1 MVERLSNF
9 EVAKHIFNPFFLNFM
24 YQQDGCCG
32 GGCCD
37 NNQSSDMPEYF
48 PMIGSKVPDLEFD
61 YFQNESFHKAHF
73 SDFRGKWTVVF
84 FYPADFTF
92 ICPTELEEMQKNYK
106 KFQELGA
113 EVLSVSTDT
122 KFTHKAWHDHSPAI
136 KTLEYPMVA
145 DPSGDISDAF
155 GVLIH
160 EGEDKG
166 LALRGSFVIDPD
178 GTLQA
183 YEVHANNV
191 GRSADELLRKLEA
204 AIFVREHGGEV
215 CPANWKKGGK
225 TLKPG
230 IDLVGKI

>member
-1 MVERLSNF
+1 MHQEGS
-9 EVAKHIFNPFFLNFM
+9 
-24 YQQDGCCG
+24 CCG
-32 GGCCD
+32 GGQC
-37 NNQSSDMPEYF
+37 QEETGVGAAYF
-48 PMIGSKVPDLEFD
+48 PLIGESVPDLSFD
-61 YFQNESFHKAHF
+61 YYQNEKFHSAHF
-73 SDFRGKWTVVF
+73 SDFKGKWVVVF

-92 ICPTELEEMQKNYK
+92 ICPTELEEMQKHYQ

-136 KTLEYPMVA
+136 KALEYPMVA
-145 DPSGDISDAF
+145 DPSGDISETF

-178 GTLQA
+178 GQLQA
-183 YEVHANNV
+183 YEIHANNV

-204 AIFVREHGGEV
+204 AIFVREHHGEV

>member
-1 MVERLSNF
+1 MSQES
-9 EVAKHIFNPFFLNFM
+9 
-24 YQQDGCCG
+24 CCG
-32 GGCCD
+32 GGCE
-37 NNQSSDMPEYF
+37 SEESLETGFF
-48 PMIGSKVPDLEFD
+48 PVIGRTVPDLGFA
-61 YFQNESFHKAHF
+61 YFQKENFHKAHF
-73 SDFRGKWTVVF
+73 SDYRGKWAVVF

-92 ICPTELEEMQKNYK
+92 ICPTELEEMQKHYAT
-106 KFQELGA
+106 FQDLGA

-136 KTLEYPMVA
+136 KKLEYPMVA
-145 DPSGDISDAF
+145 DPSGEIARTF
-155 GVLIH
+155 GVYIDN
-160 EGEDKG
+160 EKDEDYG

-178 GTLQA
+178 GVLQA

-191 GRSADELLRKLEA
+191 GRSADELMRKLEA

-230 IDLVGKI
+230 IDLVGKL

>member
-1 MVERLSNF
+1 
-9 EVAKHIFNPFFLNFM
+9 
-24 YQQDGCCG
+24 
-32 GGCCD
+32 
-37 NNQSSDMPEYF
+37 MPEFF
-48 PMIGSKVPDLEFD
+48 PVIGEAVPNLEFD
-61 YFQNESFHKAHF
+61 YYQKESFHKAHF
-73 SDFRGKWTVVF
+73 SDYRGKWVVIF

-92 ICPTELEEMQKNYK
+92 VCPTELEEMQKNYA
-106 KFQELGA
+106 KFQEMGA

-136 KTLEYPMVA
+136 KTLEYPMIA

-160 EGEDKG
+160 EGDDRG
-166 LALRGSFVIDPD
+166 LALRGSFIIDPD
-178 GTLQA
+178 GILQV

-204 AIFVREHGGEV
+204 VIFVREHHGEV
-215 CPANWKKGGK
+215 CPANWKKGDK

>member
-1 MVERLSNF
+1 MN
-9 EVAKHIFNPFFLNFM
+9 
-24 YQQDGCCG
+24 QQEECCG

-37 NNQSSDMPEYF
+37 EPAVETLDYF
-48 PMIGSKVPDLEFD
+48 PVIGKTVPNFEFD
-61 YFQNESFHKAHF
+61 YYHKESFHKSHF
-73 SDFRGKWTVVF
+73 SDYRGKWIVVF

-92 ICPTELEEMQKNYK
+92 VCPTELEEMQKNYA
-106 KFQELGA
+106 KFQAMGA

-136 KTLEYPMVA
+136 KTLEYPMIA

-160 EGEDKG
+160 EGEDRG
-166 LALRGSFVIDPD
+166 LALRGSFIIDPD
-178 GTLQA
+178 GILQA
-183 YEVHANNV
+183 YEIHANNV

-204 AIFVREHGGEV
+204 AIFVREHHGEV

>member
-1 MVERLSNF
+1 
-9 EVAKHIFNPFFLNFM
+9 M
-24 YQQDGCCG
+24 YQQEGCCG
-32 GGCCD
+32 GGCCGD
-37 NNQSSDMPEYF
+37 KQEAEMPEYF
-48 PMIGSKVPDLEFD
+48 PVIGNKVPDLEFD
-61 YFQNESFHKAHF
+61 YFQKESFHKAHF
-73 SDFRGKWTVVF
+73 SDFRDKWAVVF

-155 GVLIH
+155 GVLIQD
-160 EGEDKG
+160 GEDRG
-166 LALRGSFVIDPD
+166 LALRGSFIIDPS
-178 GTLQA
+178 GVLQA

>member
-1 MVERLSNF
+1 MVKRLSDF
-9 EVAKHIFNPFFLNFM
+9 EIAKHDLNLFLSNTM
-24 YQQDGCCG
+24 YQQEGCGG

-37 NNQSSDMPEYF
+37 NNQEVDMPEYF
-48 PMIGSKVPDLEFD
+48 PVIGKTVPDFEFD
-61 YFQNESFHKAHF
+61 YYQKEAFHKSHF
-73 SDFRGKWTVVF
+73 SDFRNKWAVVF

-113 EVLSVSTDT
+113 EVLSISTDT

-136 KTLEYPMVA
+136 KTLEYPMIA

-166 LALRGSFVIDPD
+166 LALRGSFIIDPD
-178 GTLQA
+178 GVLQA
-183 YEVHANNV
+183 YEIHANNV

>member
-1 MVERLSNF
+1 
-9 EVAKHIFNPFFLNFM
+9 M
-24 YQQDGCCG
+24 YQENCCG

-37 NNQSSDMPEYF
+37 TETTPEIGFF
-48 PMIGSKVPDLEFD
+48 PVIGKAVPNLEFD
-61 YFQNESFHKAHF
+61 YYYQEKFHHSHF
-73 SDFRGKWTVVF
+73 SDYRGKWVVVF

-113 EVLSVSTDT
+113 EVLAVSTDT

-145 DPSGDISDAF
+145 DPSHEISKTF
-155 GVLIH
+155 GVYID
-160 EGEDKG
+160 EGEDVG
-166 LALRGSFVIDPD
+166 LALRGSFILDPD
-178 GTLQA
+178 GVLQA

-204 AIFVREHGGEV
+204 AIFVREHHGEV

>member
-1 MVERLSNF
+1 
-9 EVAKHIFNPFFLNFM
+9 M
-24 YQQDGCCG
+24 YQENCCG
-32 GGCCD
+32 GGCCEETP
-37 NNQSSDMPEYF
+37 MEETGFF
-48 PMIGSKVPDLEFD
+48 PVIGKQVPNLEFD
-61 YFQNESFHKAHF
+61 YYHQEKFSRAHF
-73 SDFRGKWTVVF
+73 SDYKGKWVVVF

-92 ICPTELEEMQKNYK
+92 VCPTELEEMQKNYA

-122 KFTHKAWHDHSPAI
+122 KFTHKAWHDHSPTI

-145 DPSGDISDAF
+145 DPSGEISKTF
-155 GVLIH
+155 GVYID
-160 EGEDKG
+160 EGDDAG
-166 LALRGSFVIDPD
+166 LALRGSFIIDPD
-178 GTLQA
+178 GKLQA

-204 AIFVREHGGEV
+204 AIFVREHHGEV

>member
-1 MVERLSNF
+1 
-9 EVAKHIFNPFFLNFM
+9 M
-24 YQQDGCCG
+24 YQDACCG
-32 GGCCD
+32 GGCC
-37 NNQSSDMPEYF
+37 QEEGSQEIGFF
-48 PMIGSKVPDLEFD
+48 PVIGKTVPNLEFD
-61 YFQNESFHKAHF
+61 YYHQEKFSRAHF
-73 SDFRGKWTVVF
+73 SDYRGKWVVVF

-92 ICPTELEEMQKNYK
+92 VCPTELEEMQKNYA

-145 DPSGDISDAF
+145 DPSHEISKTF
-155 GVLIH
+155 GVFID
-160 EGEDKG
+160 EGEDAG
-166 LALRGSFVIDPD
+166 LALRGSFIIDPD
-178 GTLQA
+178 GVLQA

-204 AIFVREHGGEV
+204 AIFVREHHGEV

>member
-1 MVERLSNF
+1 
-9 EVAKHIFNPFFLNFM
+9 M
-24 YQQDGCCG
+24 YQENCCG
-32 GGCCD
+32 GGCCEETP
-37 NNQSSDMPEYF
+37 MEETGFF
-48 PMIGSKVPDLEFD
+48 PVIGKQVPNLEFD
-61 YFQNESFHKAHF
+61 YYHQEKFSRSHF
-73 SDFRGKWTVVF
+73 SDYKGKWVVVF

-92 ICPTELEEMQKNYK
+92 VCPTELEEMQKNYA

-145 DPSGDISDAF
+145 DPSGEISKTF
-155 GVLIH
+155 GVYID
-160 EGEDKG
+160 EGEDAG
-166 LALRGSFVIDPD
+166 LALRGSFIIDPD
-178 GTLQA
+178 GKLQA

-204 AIFVREHGGEV
+204 AIFVREHHGEV